1 MKRIHTAVRVA
12 QTFSIPLGAG
22 TAILLGLLI
31 TYVGHAPTIAVY
43 VYLSAILFGS
53 YGLIKDTIQ
62 AIRVGN
68 FALDYIALLAITV
81 GVLSGHYLVATVIVL
96 MLSGGEALEDYSLQ
110 KAQSSLARLANRL
123 PHKVYLWQD
132 GALSHPV
139 SIDEV
144 SVGAIIAVR
153 KGEVIPLDGTLL
165 SPPLVLVDE
174 SSLTGEAF
182 PVDKKPGELIR
193 SGTVNTTTTLTM
205 QVTKGAADSTY
216 RKIIQMVEAAQA
228 EKAPLIRLAD
238 RYSGVFTLVTLVK
251 LFQ

>member
-182 PVDKKPGELIR
+182 PVDKKTRRTHTQRYREYHHYAHHASHQRCGRFDLSENHTNGRSCSSGESSL
-193 SGTVNTTTTLTM
+193 
-205 QVTKGAADSTY
+205 D
-216 RKIIQMVEAAQA
+216 QA
-228 EKAPLIRLAD
+228 C
-238 RYSGVFTLVTLVK
+238 
-251 LFQ
+251 